1 MFQDILKLIN
11 RYGHVYLKGAW
22 GTLYISI
29 IVVLISTLL
38 GAFLALGKMSKFKPL
53 KAVVNVYIEVIRG
66 TPLLLQLSLFY
77 FLGSEYIS
85 QSVPD
90 VGWIIL
96 ALIVNSSAYVA
107 EIFRAGIQAVDKG
120 QFEAAKSLGI
130 SNSNMMKKIILPQA
144 VKNILPALGNEFI
157 TMIKETSLASV
168 FFVNNLMTSE
178 SIVSSA
184 THLKLPSLIIVGVI
198 YFVMTFSTSKAI
210 AAFERKVALND

>member
-53 KAVVNVYIEVIRG
+53 KAIVNVYIEVIRG

>member
-11 RYGHVYLKGAW
+11 RYGHVYPKGAW
-22 GTLYISI
+22 GTLTISVV
-29 IVVLISTLL
+29 VVLISTLL
-38 GAFLALGKMSKFKPL
+38 GAFLAMGKMSKFKPL
-53 KAVVNVYIEVIRG
+53 KTIINVYIEVIRG

-85 QSVPD
+85 TSVPD
-90 VGWIIL
+90 VGWIMV
-96 ALIVNSSAYVA
+96 ALIINSSAYVA

-130 SNSNMMKKIILPQA
+130 SNANMMKKIIFPQA
-144 VKNILPALGNEFI
+144 IKNILPALGNEFI

-184 THLKLPSLIIVGVI
+184 THLKLPSLMIVGVI
-198 YFVMTFSTSKAI
+198 YFIMTFSTSKLI
-210 AAFERKVALND
+210 SAFERKVALND

>member
-22 GTLYISI
+22 GTLTISVV
-29 IVVLISTLL
+29 VVLISTLL
-38 GAFLALGKMSKFKPL
+38 GAFLAMGKMSKFKPL
-53 KAVVNVYIEVIRG
+53 KAIINVYIEVIRG

-85 QSVPD
+85 SSVPD
-90 VGWIIL
+90 VGWIMV
-96 ALIVNSSAYVA
+96 ALIINSSAYVA

-130 SNSNMMKKIILPQA
+130 SNTNMMKKIIFPQA
-144 VKNILPALGNEFI
+144 IKNILPALGNEFI

-184 THLKLPSLIIVGVI
+184 THLKLPSLMIVGVI
-198 YFVMTFSTSKAI
+198 YFMMTFSTSKLI
-210 AAFERKVALND
+210 SAFERKVALND